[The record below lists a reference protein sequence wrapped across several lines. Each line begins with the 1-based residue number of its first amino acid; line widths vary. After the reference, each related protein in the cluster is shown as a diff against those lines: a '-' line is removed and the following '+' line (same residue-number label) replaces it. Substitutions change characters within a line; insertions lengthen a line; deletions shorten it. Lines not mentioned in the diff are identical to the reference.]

1 MSLYRAIRNALGSC
15 CLGDTKFAK
24 QLPFSSVQTFDSRLV
39 SFLQGLGQA
48 VDTPASDA
56 VSGYNIHD
64 TLFAL
69 GFTQSDRNVRLQAFY
84 NELRYSIEMR
94 QKAVQSSLVLGRNG
108 SGAYLLGPAGGVIL
122 SNLPLNSSY
131 NLTAA
136 TANLT
141 SPDEIIVNDAGLTFS
156 SPIYVKHE
164 VGDTKFSSS
173 QPLFVLGQKTYAD
186 SIPVPN
192 GIQSIVCAE
201 SSNPFLLSW
210 SRSLSRIVIR
220 GSDVTPIAIALQ
232 LPRPRNRDYYPSVS
246 PVLPALYC
254 LDELILRIQFDSDV
268 ALSSGVYVTITA
280 GSIEASIF
288 IGDVTYFSGHAYS
301 GHTYLG
307 ADAILVLR
315 ARTQPLADD
324 YVRPPGSLPSWRVDA
339 WFEPA
344 GI

>member
-15 CLGDTKFAK
+15 YLGDTKLAK
-24 QLPFSSVQTFDSRLV
+24 LLPFSSVQTFDSRLI

-48 VDTPASDA
+48 VDVPAADA
-56 VSGYNIHD
+56 VSGYDIHD
-64 TLFAL
+64 TLYAL
-69 GFTQSDRNVRLQAFY
+69 GFTQSDRNARLQAFY

-94 QKAVQSSLVLGRNG
+94 QKAIQSSLVLFRTSSGTSLRGPTG
-108 SGAYLLGPAGGVIL
+108 SISL
-122 SNLPLNSSY
+122 SSLPLNSSY

-136 TANLT
+136 TADLA

-156 SPIYVKHE
+156 SPIHVKHE
-164 VGDTKFSSS
+164 VGDTKISSS
-173 QPLFVLGQKTYAD
+173 QPSVFVRQRTYAN
-186 SIPVPN
+186 SVPVPN
-192 GIQSIVCAE
+192 GIQSTVYAE

-232 LPRPRNRDYYPSVS
+232 LPRPRNHDYRPSVS

-254 LDELILRIQFDSDV
+254 LDELILRIQFDTDV
-268 ALSSGVYVTITA
+268 VFDSGVYVTVTA
-280 GSIEASIF
+280 GNIEASIF
-288 IGDVTYFSGHAYS
+288 IGDVTAVATFPGYTDFG
-301 GHTYLG
+301 T
-307 ADAILVLR
+307 DAILVLR

-339 WFEPA
+339 WLEPA
-344 GI
+344 WI

>member
-1 MSLYRAIRNALGSC
+1 MPLYRAIRNALGSC
-15 CLGDTKFAK
+15 YLGDTKLAK

-48 VDTPASDA
+48 VDAPVADA

-64 TLFAL
+64 TLYAL
-69 GFTQSDRNVRLQAFY
+69 GFTQSDRNARLQAFY

-94 QKAVQSSLVLGRNG
+94 QKAIQSSLVLIRTG
-108 SGAYLLGPAGGVIL
+108 SGASLRGPVGSVSL
-122 SNLPLNSSY
+122 STLPLNSSY

-136 TANLT
+136 TANLV

-156 SPIYVKHE
+156 SPIHVKHD
-164 VGDTKFSSS
+164 VGDTKISSS
-173 QPLFVLGQKTYAD
+173 QPLVVAQQKTYAN
-186 SIPVPN
+186 SVPVPN
-192 GIQSIVCAE
+192 GIQSTIYAE

-220 GSDVTPIAIALQ
+220 GSDVTPIAVALQ
-232 LPRPRNRDYYPSVS
+232 LPRPRNRDYYPSAS

-268 ALSSGVYVTITA
+268 VLNSGVYVTITA
-280 GSIEASIF
+280 ENIEASIS
-288 IGDVTYFSGHAYS
+288 IGDVTAFSAYTDF
-301 GHTYLG
+301 GT
-307 ADAILVLR
+307 DAILVLR

-339 WFEPA
+339 WLEPA